1 MFSLI
6 QKIIKMLKLIYILI
20 VFCPLFSIELD
31 NSNIL
36 TIIGT
41 TNVHGEIDPCG

>member
-1 MFSLI
+1 MKVKKYFGVFLLSINIFS
-6 QKIIKMLKLIYILI
+6 ILI
-20 VFCPLFSIELD
+20 CADLI
-31 NSNIL
+31 

>member
-1 MFSLI
+1 MKIKKYLFIFFLINAFSFLMC
-6 QKIIKMLKLIYILI
+6 KDL
-20 VFCPLFSIELD
+20 V
-31 NSNIL
+31 